1 VEKYLNLLALHFQKQ
16 DLCRFIFYSLPVRE
30 GMKMVTNGQARIHGS
45 DRSEMIKENGDYR
58 RKNFV
63 VVAELI

>member
-1 VEKYLNLLALHFQKQ
+1 
-16 DLCRFIFYSLPVRE
+16 
-30 GMKMVTNGQARIHGS
+30 MVTNGQARIHGS